1 MLGHAGYE
9 DCAPCLDRRL
19 LARERYNPRPGEN
32 VKDFR
37 RGMAVQAEPVAGA
50 SSATPQVIPSV
61 GVPPLEK
68 SVRQLMRPLTASSQP
83 SCGVS
88 ASSRTIG

>member
-1 MLGHAGYE
+1 
-9 DCAPCLDRRL
+9 
-19 LARERYNPRPGEN
+19 
-32 VKDFR
+32 
-37 RGMAVQAEPVAGA
+37 
-50 SSATPQVIPSV
+50 
-61 GVPPLEK
+61 LEK